1 MPICQF
7 LEHQIAD
14 SDYTLS
20 GLSGST
26 TQNVETPNK
35 YSVDAKLFLKSLRAS
50 YPNNI
55 IIGHLN
61 INLLRNKFEILSS
74 LIADASN
81 IFMLSETKLDDTF
94 RLDRMIKV
102 ARICFL

>member
-7 LEHQIAD
+7 LELQIAN

-35 YSVDAKLFLKSLRAS
+35 YSVDAKLLLKSLRAS
-50 YPNNI
+50 YLNNI
-55 IIGHLN
+55 IIGHLD
-61 INLLRNKFEILSS
+61 INSLRNQFEIFSS
-74 LIADASN
+74 LIAD
-81 IFMLSETKLDDTF
+81 
-94 RLDRMIKV
+94 
-102 ARICFL
+102 